1 MFLLAEAI
9 TRAAYN
15 DPSNTLNI
23 GDIVAGTMMY
33 CVSRPIVVFL
43 QENGGWVGAGSGR
56 YYAI

>member
-1 MFLLAEAI
+1 MAEAI

-43 QENGGWVGAGSGR
+43 QENGGWVGASSGR